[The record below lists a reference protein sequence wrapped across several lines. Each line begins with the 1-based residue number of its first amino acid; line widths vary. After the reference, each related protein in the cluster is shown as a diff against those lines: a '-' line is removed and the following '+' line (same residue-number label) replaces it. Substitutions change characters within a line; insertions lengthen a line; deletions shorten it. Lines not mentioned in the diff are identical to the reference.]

1 VFFSEESCKIVSES
15 LSFCHREKQVRI
27 NAYVIMYNSIMAKKH
42 LRDAGLVPAYR
53 YHSPSV
59 PQSAIRGFA
68 RRIAERFHP
77 DKIMLFGSY
86 AYGRPHEESDV
97 DLLVI
102 MPATDE
108 IAQSI
113 RITLALKRPFPVD
126 VIVKT
131 PKHVER
137 GLREED
143 WFLREVMEK
152 GKVLYEAPNRSLG
165 AQGGRRYRRGKRSRR
180 AKAAS

>member
-1 VFFSEESCKIVSES
+1 
-15 LSFCHREKQVRI
+15 
-27 NAYVIMYNSIMAKKH
+27 MAKKQ
-42 LRDAGLVPAYR
+42 LRDAGLVPSDR
-53 YHSPSV
+53 YHSPNV

-68 RRIAERFHP
+68 RQIAERFHP
-77 DKIMLFGSY
+77 NKIMLFGSY
-86 AYGRPHEESDV
+86 AYGRPREESDV

-113 RITLALKRPFPVD
+113 RITLALQRPFPVD